1 MRGTLIICADYESVS
16 REAARRFVAALEGS
30 KQRAFHVALAGG
42 GTPRRLYEL
51 LATSEFE
58 RRIPWERVH
67 LFWGDERLVPR
78 DHPQSNYKLVRDSL
92 LKHVRLPP
100 KNLHPVQVSLPLE
113 QAAAAYEQELRS
125 VIGGRW
131 SFPVFD
137 LILLGLGDDGH
148 TASLFP
154 RAASL
159 QEKQK
164 LVTTHRMP
172 GTEPARVTL
181 TLPVINAAKRVLF
194 LVSGESKATALRTVV
209 EGTGQLPAH
218 LVAPKGELL
227 WLADTAAAGKLKH
240 VKVQHAAAEVAHG

>member
-1 MRGTLIICADYESVS
+1 
-16 REAARRFVAALEGS
+16 
-30 KQRAFHVALAGG
+30 
-42 GTPRRLYEL
+42 
-51 LATSEFE
+51 
-58 RRIPWERVH
+58 
-67 LFWGDERLVPR
+67 
-78 DHPQSNYKLVRDSL
+78 SNYKLARDSL

-100 KNLHPVQVSLPLE
+100 KNIHPVQVNLPPE

-131 SFPVFD
+131 SVPVFD
-137 LILLGLGDDGH
+137 LTLLGLGDDGH

-164 LVTTHRMP
+164 LVTTHRMA

-181 TLPVINAAKRVLF
+181 TLPVLNAAKRVFF

-218 LVAPKGELL
+218 LVAPRGGELL
-227 WLADTAAAGKLKH
+227 WLADTAAASKLKG
-240 VKVQHAAAEVAHG
+240 VRVQPAAAEPAHSAVVSKAEP

>member
-1 MRGTLIICADYESVS
+1 MRGTLIICADYESLS
-16 REAARRFVAALEGS
+16 REAARRFVAAVENG
-30 KQRAFHVALAGG
+30 KQRAFYIALAGG

-51 LATSEFE
+51 LASSEFE
-58 RRIPWERVH
+58 RRVPWERVH
-67 LFWGDERLVPR
+67 FFWGDERLVPR
-78 DHPQSNYKLVRDSL
+78 DHPQSNYKLARESL
-92 LKHVRLPP
+92 LRHVRIPP
-100 KNLHPVQVSLPLE
+100 KNIHPVGVNLPLE
-113 QAAAAYEQELRS
+113 QAAAAYEQEVRS
-125 VIGGRW
+125 VVGGRW
-131 SFPVFD
+131 TFPVFD

-154 RAASL
+154 RAPAL

-181 TLPVINAAKRVLF
+181 TLPVLNAAKRVFF
-194 LVSGESKATALRTVV
+194 LVSGECKATALRTVV

-227 WLADTAAAGKLKH
+227 WLADTAAAGKLKG
-240 VKVQHAAAEVAHG
+240 VRVQPAVAEAAH